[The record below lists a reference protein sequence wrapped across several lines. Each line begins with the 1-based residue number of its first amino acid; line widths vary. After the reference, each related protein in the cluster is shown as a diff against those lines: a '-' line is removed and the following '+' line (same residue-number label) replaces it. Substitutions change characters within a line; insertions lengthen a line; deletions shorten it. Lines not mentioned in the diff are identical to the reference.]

1 MEIRNHQIVGVKYSE
16 SPTHSG
22 EFKAGNLDTIVIH
35 YTGGPTVESAVNTLL
50 NPTVKASAHLVV
62 GCDGSI
68 VQMLPFNLIGWHAGQ
83 SQYNGR
89 VGYNNYSI
97 GIEVVNL
104 GPLTKSGDIFR
115 SAFGKII
122 PNEEVIQ
129 AIHRNEKISRY
140 WQTYTQEQIET
151 VKELCELLID
161 TYNIKHILGHEE
173 ISPERKTDPGPAFP
187 LDRLRDRLLKGS
199 KDQDDDYVPEHG
211 KIIVKKLNIRA
222 TPSIT
227 GDKLQKPL
235 TEGERIEILEER
247 NGWYRINVKTEI
259 EGWVDGRFLVND

>member
-115 SAFGKII
+115 SVFGKII